1 MKVLLLGLI
10 LELVG
15 GVGAVIYCFKY
26 FVGLDKKSLMLMVL
40 GIIVLFV
47 GFSITI
53 V

>member
-15 GVGAVIYCFKY
+15 GVGAVMCCFSY
-26 FVGLDKKSLMLMVL
+26 FTGLDKKSLILMLL
-40 GIIVLFV
+40 GIILLFV